1 MILLSYVWRCEFMP
15 IRKSIFDVF
24 KTEDS
29 IRFDFSSTMKHI
41 DAVCE
46 EANRYLCSAVDGIEK
61 ELFIINL
68 VIREGLTNAV
78 RHGNTNDPGK
88 IVRFELSIINKEK
101 IKMMIEDE
109 GDGFDWREQRN
120 ETLADDQEHGRGIII
135 MGTYFSRYSYNEKGN
150 ILYLEKII
158 AS

>member
-1 MILLSYVWRCEFMP
+1 MP
-15 IRKSIFDVF
+15 IRKASFDVF

-46 EANRYLCSAVDGIEK
+46 EANQYLRSAVAGIEK
-61 ELFIINL
+61 QLCIINL

-78 RHGNTNDPGK
+78 RHGNAGDPGK
-88 IVRFELSIINKEK
+88 IVRFELSIINKEMIK
-101 IKMMIEDE
+101 IMIEDE
-109 GDGFDWREQRN
+109 GEGFDWREQRN
-120 ETLADDQEHGRGIII
+120 EILPDDQDHGRGILI

-158 AS
+158 DS

>member
-1 MILLSYVWRCEFMP
+1 M
-15 IRKSIFDVF
+15 SIKKASFDVF
-24 KTEDS
+24 KTEAS
-29 IRFDFSSTMKHI
+29 IRFDFPSTMKNI

-46 EANRYLCSAVDGIEK
+46 ETILYLRSTLAGIEK
-61 ELFIINL
+61 HLFTINL

-78 RHGNTNDPGK
+78 RHGNAGDPGK
-88 IVRFELSIINKEK
+88 NVRFELSIINKEM

-109 GDGFDWREQRN
+109 GDGFDWRQQLN
-120 ETLADDQEHGRGIII
+120 EILTDDQDHGRGIII

>member
-1 MILLSYVWRCEFMP
+1 MSIT
-15 IRKSIFDVF
+15 KSTFDVF

-29 IRFDFSSTMKHI
+29 IRFDFSSTMKNI

-46 EANRYLCSAVDGIEK
+46 EASHYLRSAVDGIEK
-61 ELFIINL
+61 QLFTINL

-88 IVRFELSIINKEK
+88 IVRFELSIIKKEM

-109 GDGFDWREQRN
+109 GD
-120 ETLADDQEHGRGIII
+120 
-135 MGTYFSRYSYNEKGN
+135 
-150 ILYLEKII
+150 
-158 AS
+158 